1 MSISLMTWRPWLM
14 EITLS
19 LMTST
24 SKFVFHILAYIID
37 GSSIDV
43 LLRLLKTHQTTAQ
56 HPNFPQAT
64 LYSIVMSLSVFLIHP
79 YLSKQSVLV
88 DHIHD
93 VLTLLSD
100 SLTEESR
107 MRCIS
112 TLRNHY
118 HTRDS
123 RLSFIF
129 GFSDLTEDERLRL
142 VTNSSTRPELEA
154 PDVVGSYLKTAN
166 QLFSLR
172 RWEMMQDATP
182 LLGENDA
189 SLSLTLFGAR
199 KSVL

>member
-1 MSISLMTWRPWLM
+1 MIWRTWLIV
-14 EITLS
+14 ITLS

-24 SKFVFHILAYIID
+24 SKLVFHILAYITD

-43 LLRLLKTHQTTAQ
+43 LLRLLTAHQTTVQ

-79 YLSKQSVLV
+79 YLSKQSVLA

-93 VLTLLSD
+93 VLALLSD

-107 MRCIS
+107 IRCIS
-112 TLRNHY
+112 KLRNHY

-142 VTNSSTRPELEA
+142 VTNYPTGPELEA
-154 PDVVGSYLKTAN
+154 PDIAGGYLKMAN

>member
-1 MSISLMTWRPWLM
+1 
-14 EITLS
+14 
-19 LMTST
+19 MTST
-24 SKFVFHILAYIID
+24 SKFVFHILAYVTN
-37 GSSIDV
+37 GPSIHV
-43 LLRLLKTHQTTAQ
+43 LLRLLTTHQTTAQ

-64 LYSIVMSLSVFLIHP
+64 LYSIVMSLSAFLIHP

-107 MRCIS
+107 IRCIS

-118 HTRDS
+118 YTLDS
-123 RLSFIF
+123 RLSPIF
-129 GFSDLTEDERLRL
+129 GFPDLTEDDRLRL
-142 VTNSSTRPELEA
+142 VTNFTTGPELEA
-154 PDVVGSYLKTAN
+154 PDIAGGYLKMAN
-166 QLFSLR
+166 QFFSLR

-199 KSVL
+199 RSVL